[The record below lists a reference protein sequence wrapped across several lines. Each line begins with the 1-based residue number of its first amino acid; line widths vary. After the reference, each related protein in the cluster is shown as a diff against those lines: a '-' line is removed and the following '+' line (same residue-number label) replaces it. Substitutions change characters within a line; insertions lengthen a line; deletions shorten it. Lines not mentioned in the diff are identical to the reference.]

1 MKDDKMKLENFQY
14 ETADGNIIN
23 YYEGDNDNPVLLIIH
38 AQGTNAEN
46 YSNVVKDLSKK
57 FHLILVD
64 CYGHGK
70 SSHNKDKYNIVSLG
84 DDLIDFIKSKTNDK
98 ISILGHSSGG
108 LISCYIASTSDVCGN
123 LILEDPPL
131 FSSCG
136 DKRFDYYNYNDM
148 STVCHNFINQDEETD
163 FVYYYFM
170 NQYAWNFFPEDK
182 KEKIR
187 AKSGK
192 SALKYRKKHPD
203 KPLKVAF
210 WPKKFLEAFQGLNE
224 YDPYFGENF
233 YNDSFNCNIN
243 YEELLSNIKC
253 KTLFMKA
260 NTTIGDGNIIQGAL
274 TDEDLELVISLI
286 ENIEVEY
293 FDCGHGIHIDKK
305 KDFVKS
311 VVKTLER

>member
-1 MKDDKMKLENFQY
+1 MFQKAKMENFQY
-14 ETADGNIIN
+14 ETDDGDIIN
-23 YYEGDNDNPVLLIIH
+23 YYEMDNGNPILMIIH
-38 AQGTNAEN
+38 AQGTNAN
-46 YSNVVKDLSKK
+46 HYSNVIKDLSKN

-70 SSHNKDKYNIVSLG
+70 SSHNKEKYNIISQG
-84 DDLIDFIKSKTNDK
+84 DDLIDFVKSKTSEK

-108 LISCYIASTSDVCGN
+108 LISCYIASNSEVCDN

-136 DKRFDYYNYNDM
+136 EKRFNYYNYNDM
-148 STVCHNFINQDEETD
+148 STCCHNFINQDKETD

-182 KEKIR
+182 REKIR
-187 AKSGK
+187 TKSGEA
-192 SALKYRKKHPD
+192 ALKYRKKHPD
-203 KPLKVAF
+203 KPLKVPF

-233 YNDSFNCNIN
+233 YNDSFNCNIDYN
-243 YEELLSNIKC
+243 DLLSNIKC

-260 NTTIGDGNIIQGAL
+260 KTTIGEGGLIQGAL
-274 TDEDLELVISLI
+274 TDDDLELVKNRI
-286 ENIEVEY
+286 ENIKVEY
-293 FDCGHGIHIDKK
+293 FDCGHSIHSDMK

-311 VVKTLER
+311 VIKTLND

>member
-1 MKDDKMKLENFQY
+1 MKLENYRY
-14 ETADGNIIN
+14 ETDDGDIIN
-23 YYEGDNDNPVLLIIH
+23 YYEVDNDNPLLLIIH
-38 AQGTNAEN
+38 AQSTNAES

-70 SSHNKDKYNIVSLG
+70 SSHNKEKYNIVSLG
-84 DDLIDFIKSKTNDK
+84 DDLIDFIKSKTDDK

-108 LISCYIASTSDVCGN
+108 LISCYIASVSDVCDN

-136 DKRFDYYNYNDM
+136 KKRFDYYNFNDL

-170 NQYAWNFFPEDK
+170 NQYAWNFFPENK
-182 KEKIR
+182 REKIR
-187 AKSGK
+187 AKSGE

-203 KPLKVAF
+203 KPLKVRF
-210 WPKKFLEAFQGLNE
+210 WPKKFMEAFQGMNE

-233 YNDSFNCNIN
+233 YNDSFNCNIDYRN
-243 YEELLSNIKC
+243 LLSNIKC
-253 KTLFMKA
+253 RTLFMKA
-260 NTTIGDGNIIQGAL
+260 NTVIGDENIIMGAL
-274 TDEDLELVISLI
+274 TDEDLELVVSLI
-286 ENIEVEY
+286 ENIDVEH
-293 FDCGHGIHIDKK
+293 FDCGHGIHVEKK
-305 KDFVKS
+305 RDFVKS
-311 VVKTLER
+311 VIKTLKE

>member
-1 MKDDKMKLENFQY
+1 MDVNKMMLENFQY
-14 ETADGNIIN
+14 ETDDGNIIN
-23 YYEGDNDNPVLLIIH
+23 YYEGDNDNPILLIIH

-46 YSNVVKDLSKK
+46 YSDVVKDLSKK

-70 SSHNKDKYNIVSLG
+70 SSHNKNKYNIVSLG
-84 DDLIDFIKSKTNDK
+84 NDLIDFIKSKTDDK

-108 LISCYIASTSDVCGN
+108 LISCYIASVSDVCGN

-131 FSSCG
+131 FSSSG
-136 DKRFDYYNYNDM
+136 EKRFDYYNFNDL

-182 KEKIR
+182 REKIR
-187 AKSGK
+187 AKSGE

-203 KPLKVAF
+203 KPLKVRF
-210 WPKKFLEAFQGLNE
+210 WPKKFLQAFQGLNE
-224 YDPYFGENF
+224 YDPYFGETF
-233 YNDSFNCNIN
+233 YNDSFNCNID
-243 YEELLSNIKC
+243 YVELLSNIKC

-260 NTTIGDGNIIQGAL
+260 NTRIGDGNIIQGAL
-274 TDEDLELVISLI
+274 TDEDLELVVSLI
-286 ENIEVEY
+286 ENIDVEY
-293 FDCGHGIHIDKK
+293 FDCGHGIHVDKK

-311 VVKTLER
+311 VVKTLEE

>member
-1 MKDDKMKLENFQY
+1 MKLENFQY
-14 ETADGNIIN
+14 ETDDGNIIN
-23 YYEGDNDNPVLLIIH
+23 YYEGDNDNPLLLIIH

-46 YSNVVKDLSKK
+46 YFNVVKDLSKK

-70 SSHNKDKYNIVSLG
+70 SSHNKNKYNIVSLG
-84 DDLIDFIKSKTNDK
+84 DDLINFIKSKTDDK

-108 LISCYIASTSDVCGN
+108 LISCYIASISDVCDN

-131 FSSCG
+131 FSSSG
-136 DKRFDYYNYNDM
+136 EKRFDYYNFNDL

-182 KEKIR
+182 REKIKT
-187 AKSGK
+187 KSGK

-203 KPLKVAF
+203 KPLKVLF
-210 WPKKFLEAFQGLNE
+210 WPKKFLEVFQGLND

-233 YNDSFNCNIN
+233 YNDSFNCNID
-243 YEELLSNIKC
+243 YENLLSNIKC

-260 NTTIGDGNIIQGAL
+260 NTIIGEDNIIQGAL

-286 ENIEVEY
+286 ENIVVEY

-311 VVKTLER
+311 VVKTLDD

>member
-1 MKDDKMKLENFQY
+1 MKLENFQY
-14 ETADGNIIN
+14 GTDDGNIIN
-23 YYEGDNDNPVLLIIH
+23 YYEGDNDNPILLIIH

-46 YSNVVKDLSKK
+46 YSYVVKDLSKK

-70 SSHNKDKYNIVSLG
+70 SSHNKNKYNIVSLG
-84 DDLIDFIKSKTNDK
+84 DDLIDFIKSKSDDK

-108 LISCYIASTSDVCGN
+108 LISCYIASVSDVCGN

-131 FSSCG
+131 FSSSG
-136 DKRFDYYNYNDM
+136 EKRFDYYNFNDL

-182 KEKIR
+182 REKIR
-187 AKSGK
+187 AKSGE

-203 KPLKVAF
+203 KPLKVRF
-210 WPKKFLEAFQGLNE
+210 WPKKFLQAFQGLNE
-224 YDPYFGENF
+224 YDPYFGETF
-233 YNDSFNCNIN
+233 YNDSFNCNID
-243 YEELLSNIKC
+243 YVELLSNIKC

-260 NTTIGDGNIIQGAL
+260 NTRIGDGNIIQGAL
-274 TDEDLELVISLI
+274 TDEDLELVVSLI
-286 ENIEVEY
+286 ENIDVEY
-293 FDCGHGIHIDKK
+293 FDCGHGIHVDKK

-311 VVKTLER
+311 VVKTLEE